1 MRDSF
6 IAILLYGARLDTIE
20 EILIDKKI
28 CTEEEFNKIFNKN
41 IREAL
46 NFYKEKKDE

>member
-28 CTEEEFNKIFNKN
+28 CTEEELIKYLIKT
-41 IREAL
+41 
-46 NFYKEKKDE
+46 